1 MSQTIKCD
9 PKALGLRSSYKPEKF
24 GYLAAGMEAIFIT
37 YPKPLIENDKYILEE
52 AKEIFSYALKAW
64 PFISSFKMEDF
75 PEGGD
80 EIIDYANMFSLTMDL
95 MLSLGFFPVK
105 GLEKKL
111 QNYLTVLSTIQ
122 NEKPVIDKKSYNE
135 LGEMFELLSQWAD
148 EEDIKQYYEA
158 KHQFT

>member
-1 MSQTIKCD
+1 MPQTIRCD

-24 GYLAAGMEAIFIT
+24 GYLSAAMGAIFASH
-37 YPKPLIENDKYILEE
+37 PKPLIGDDKYVLEE
-52 AKEIFSYALKAW
+52 AKEIFSYSLKAC
-64 PFISSFKMEDF
+64 PFILSFKAEDF

-80 EIIDYANMFSLTMDL
+80 EIIDYADMFSLTMNL

-135 LGEMFELLSQWAD
+135 VKEMFELLSQWAE
-148 EEDIKQYYEA
+148 EEDIKQFYEGE
-158 KHQFT
+158 H